1 MNPPPSGGGYCV
13 CWVSLNAATRVSRLV
28 DHTCTVVSLT
38 AEVASRVPSGL
49 NAMLLILLAKPVVTC
64 PVIRWVATFHSST
77 ASPGVL
83 AGATASVFPSGL
95 NASAARPLTGSSPA
109 SFRAGMLYSA
119 TTKWPG
125 TAVLS
130 ASVFPSGLN
139 ARAIELLETP
149 PRVAPRVSHSAM
161 VPSLLALASVAPSGL
176 NAMCSTGYR
185 WPANAASSRGV
196 LRVLRTSHSRT
207 EPSKPDAASCVL
219 LGLNATDD
227 MLSALGAFAVAVTR
241 RLARLHSLTA

>member
-1 MNPPPSGGGYCV
+1 
-13 CWVSLNAATRVSRLV
+13 V
-28 DHTCTVVSLT
+28 DHTCTVVLLT

-49 NAMLLILLAKPVVTC
+49 NATLLILLVKPVVTW
-64 PVIRWVATFHSST
+64 PVIRRVATFHSST

-109 SFRAGMLYSA
+109 SFRAGMLYRA
-119 TTKWPG
+119 MTKWPG

-139 ARAIELLETP
+139 ARAAALLATP

-161 VPSLLALASVAPSGL
+161 VPSLLALASLALSGL

-185 WPANAASSRGV
+185 WPANVPSATGV
-196 LRVLRTSHSRT
+196 LRASHSRT
-207 EPSKPDAASCVL
+207 VPSKPDAASCVP

-227 MLSALGAFAVAVTR
+227 TFSRPGAFAVAVTR
-241 RLARLHSLTA
+241 WLARLHSLTA